1 MLNQS
6 RAHVIYKRLTQPAL
20 KSRPPT
26 RPTMDKSGKRS
37 PKELGTRPVR
47 QLLMQY
53 AVPAVVSM
61 LAASAYNIVDR
72 AFLGQ
77 NVGALAI
84 AGLAITFPIMNLS
97 AAFGAMI
104 GAGGSTLLSIKLG
117 QRDYDTAERV
127 LGNVVSLNIV
137 VGAIFAIVAIAF
149 IDPILEFFGAS
160 PDTIVY
166 ARDYML
172 IILYGNIINH
182 LNHGLVNML
191 RVAGHPNKAMISV
204 VGGVSIN
211 VVIDYIFIYHLQ
223 LGIAGAA
230 WATVLSQTIGLAY
243 LVWVLCNRNDLI
255 RLRSGIYA
263 MRRRIVK
270 NIFAI
275 GISPFCIQLC
285 ACIVVILIN
294 RGLKTHG
301 GDLAI
306 GAYGIVNSI
315 TFMFIMIVM
324 GITQGMQPIA
334 GYNYGAQQYER
345 VTQVLRYA
353 IVYSTIVMLMS
364 FVLCEFF
371 PHIPIMIFT
380 DDAETTRLAIE
391 GMRVIQILSPLVGFQ
406 IVVGNFFQSIGM
418 ARKSIF
424 LSLSRQLLF
433 LVPLLL
439 ILPHYFGTV
448 GVWAS
453 ITVADGLSI
462 IVSGTMLWH
471 FYRHG
476 AFKNQTDID
485 M

>member
-1 MLNQS
+1 
-6 RAHVIYKRLTQPAL
+6 
-20 KSRPPT
+20 
-26 RPTMDKSGKRS
+26 MDERGKRS
-37 PKELGTRPVR
+37 PKELGTQPVG
-47 QLLMQY
+47 QLLIKY
-53 AVPAVVSM
+53 AVPAVISM

-84 AGLAITFPIMNLS
+84 AGLAITFPIMNLG

-104 GAGGSTLLSIKLG
+104 GAGGSTVLSIKLG
-117 QRDYDTAERV
+117 QRDNETAERV
-127 LGNVVSLNIV
+127 VGNIISLNII
-137 VGAIFAIVAIAF
+137 VGAIFAALAIVF

-160 PDTIVY
+160 ESTIGY
-166 ARDYML
+166 ARTYML

-182 LNHGLVNML
+182 LTHGMVNVL
-191 RVAGHPNKAMISV
+191 RVAGHPNKAMVSV
-204 VGGVSIN
+204 LGGVGIN
-211 VVIDYIFIYHLQ
+211 IVMDYLFIYVWQ
-223 LGIAGAA
+223 WGIAGAA
-230 WATVLSQTIGLAY
+230 WATVLSQTLGVAY
-243 LVWVLCNRNDLI
+243 LTWALCNKNDLI
-255 RLRSGIYA
+255 RLRRGIYGL
-263 MRRRIVK
+263 RRRIVR

-285 ACIVVILIN
+285 ACMVVILIN

-334 GYNYGAQQYER
+334 GYNYGAQQYDR
-345 VTQVLRYA
+345 VTQVLKYS
-353 IVYSTIVMLMS
+353 ILYSTLVMTLS

-371 PHIPIMIFT
+371 PHYTIRIFT
-380 DDAETTRLAIE
+380 DDAETTRLATE
-391 GMRVIQILSPLVGFQ
+391 GMRVIQLLSPLVGFQ

-418 ARKSIF
+418 AKKSIF
-424 LSLSRQLLF
+424 LSLSRQLVF
-433 LVPLLL
+433 LIPMLL
-439 ILPHYFGTV
+439 ILPRYFGTT

-462 IVSGTMLWH
+462 IVSASMLWH
-471 FYRHG
+471 FYHHG
-476 AFKNQTDID
+476 
-485 M
+485 

>member
-1 MLNQS
+1 MS
-6 RAHVIYKRLTQPAL
+6 ETE
-20 KSRPPT
+20 
-26 RPTMDKSGKRS
+26 KRS
-37 PKELGTRPVR
+37 PKELGTQPVG
-47 QLLMQY
+47 QLLIKY
-53 AVPAVVSM
+53 AVPAVISM

-84 AGLAITFPIMNLS
+84 AGLAVTFPIMNLS

-137 VGAIFAIVAIAF
+137 VGAIFAILAIIF

-160 PDTIVY
+160 DSTIGY
-166 ARDYML
+166 ARTYML

-182 LNHGLVNML
+182 LNHGLVNVL
-191 RVAGHPNKAMISV
+191 RVGGHPNKAMISV
-204 VGGVSIN
+204 VGGVGIN
-211 VVIDYIFIYHLQ
+211 IVMDYLFIYVWQ
-223 LGIAGAA
+223 WGIAGAA
-230 WATVLSQTIGLAY
+230 WATVISQTIGLAY
-243 LVWVLCNRNDLI
+243 LVWALCDKNDLI

-285 ACIVVILIN
+285 ACLVVILIN

-334 GYNYGAQQYER
+334 GFNYGAQQYSR

-353 IVYSTIVMLMS
+353 ILYSTLVMTLS
-364 FVLCEFF
+364 FILCEFF
-371 PHIPIMIFT
+371 PHLPIAIFT
-380 DDAETTRLAIE
+380 NDTETTRLAIE

-418 ARKSIF
+418 AKKSIF

-433 LVPLLL
+433 LVPMLL
-439 ILPHYFGTV
+439 ILPHYFGTK
-448 GVWAS
+448 GVWGS
-453 ITVADGLSI
+453 IAAADGLAI
-462 IVSGTMLWH
+462 IVSSTMLWY
-471 FYRHG
+471 FYQHG
-476 AFKNQTDID
+476 SFRNTDIQL
-485 M
+485 